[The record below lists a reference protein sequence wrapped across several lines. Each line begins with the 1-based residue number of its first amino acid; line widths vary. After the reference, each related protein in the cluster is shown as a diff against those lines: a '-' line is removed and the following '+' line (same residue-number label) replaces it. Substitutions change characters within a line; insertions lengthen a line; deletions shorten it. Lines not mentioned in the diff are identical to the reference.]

1 MYIGNARFFR
11 ICKEVCMNK
20 AVIMAGGFGTRLRPL
35 TMTIPKPMVPVLN
48 TPMMEHIVDLLK
60 KHSIKEIVSVLYFH
74 PEIITSYFEDGTNFG
89 INMKYMLA
97 SADYG
102 TAGAVKNA
110 YELLGKDRFIV
121 ISGDVLTD
129 FDITKAVEYH
139 IQKKA
144 KATILLTRV
153 STPLQYGIV
162 MTDEEGAI
170 TRFLEKPSW
179 GQVFSDT
186 INTGIYILEPEVLDL
201 IPYQEEFDFSKD
213 LFPEMLRQKMPL
225 YGYIAEGYWRDIGNL
240 NEYQLGVLD
249 SLQGKVNLSLKG
261 VEKDRLIIGTKTKIA
276 PTAKITGKVI
286 IGNGSVVGD
295 YSELHN
301 CVLGENVSIGSGVKL
316 TNVTLWD
323 NVKIEDFVEATDDVI
338 CNNCRIGR
346 SATISENVFIAEG
359 CSIGS
364 NSMLMPNIKLWPNK
378 IVEVGATLST
388 SLVQEG
394 KLFKELFTDARIS
407 GISNID
413 INPEFGAKL
422 GASIGMAFGSN
433 TTLIASRDPDKVSRI
448 MKRTVAAGLA
458 SVGVNVDDLQVTS
471 IPQTRQDLRIGKYA
485 GGFHVRKSPRNP
497 YETEVIIFNKEGR
510 DIPISRTKSVERYFF
525 GEDIKRVNHSE
536 VGNLNYPERAN
547 EIYVNRFI
555 QALDTELI
563 KKRKFKLLM
572 DYSYGLASSIF
583 PYVLGKL
590 NTEALSLHDFVD
602 ASRYQPGFIPGASY
616 EDDEVEK
623 IMRSLGYELGFRMEP
638 GAEKISLIDERG
650 VWYPPMRLL
659 SIITKLFLETNRHR
673 EPYKIATSI
682 VATNEIEQIAS
693 DYNVEVIRIQDSH
706 SAMMESTRD
715 ESIMFVGGIWGGYIF
730 SEFLFASDGMFTV
743 GKILEML
750 AVTGLKISE
759 IDESLPRRFQHTVDV
774 QVPWEYKGT
783 VMRKAMEHSDRMNR
797 QLVEGVKM
805 FMDNDDS
812 ILLLPNKEKASFYV
826 IAESNDIESA
836 VTLSNKFSSLVT
848 QWKDEE

>member
-1 MYIGNARFFR
+1 
-11 ICKEVCMNK
+11 MNK

-35 TMTIPKPMVPVLN
+35 TMSIPKPMIPVLN
-48 TPMMEHIVDLLK
+48 TPMMAHIVDLLK
-60 KHSIKEIVSVLYFH
+60 KHSIKDIVSVLYFH
-74 PEIITSYFEDGTNFG
+74 PEIITSYFEDGSDFG
-89 INMKYMLA
+89 VNMKYVLA
-97 SADYG
+97 TADYG

-110 YELLGKDRFIV
+110 YEVLGQDRFIV

-129 FDITKAVEYH
+129 FDISKAVEYH
-139 IQKKA
+139 IAKKA

-162 MTDEEGAI
+162 MTDEEGKI

-201 IPYQEEFDFSKD
+201 IPYQEDFDFSKD
-213 LFPEMLRQKMPL
+213 LFPAMLRQNMPL
-225 YGYIAEGYWRDIGNL
+225 YGYITEGYWRDIGNL
-240 NEYQLGVLD
+240 NEYQQGQIDALNNNVVLN
-249 SLQGKVNLSLKG
+249 VKG
-261 VEKDRLIIGTKTKIA
+261 VVKDRLVIGTKTKVP
-276 PTAKITGKVI
+276 PTVKISGNVI
-286 IGNGSVVGD
+286 IGNNSIIGE

-301 CVLGENVSIGSGVKL
+301 CVIGDNVTIGSGVKL
-316 TNVTLWD
+316 TNVTLW
-323 NVKIEDFVEATDDVI
+323 NNIKIDDFVEATDDVI
-338 CNNCRIGR
+338 CNNCHIGR
-346 SATISENVFIAEG
+346 SATISENVFIAED
-359 CSIGS
+359 CFIGA
-364 NSMLMPNIKLWPNK
+364 NARLMPNIKLWPDK
-378 IVEVGATLST
+378 QVEVGATLST
-388 SLVQEG
+388 SLVQES
-394 KLFKELFTDARIS
+394 KLSRELFTDARVS
-407 GISNID
+407 GLSNID

-422 GASIGMAFGSN
+422 GASVGMAFGHN
-433 TTLIASRDPDKVSRI
+433 TTLIASRDPDKVSRV

-485 GGFHVRKSPRNP
+485 GGFHIRKSPRNP
-497 YETEVIIFNKEGR
+497 EETEIIIFNKEGR

-525 GEDIKRVNHSE
+525 GEDIKRVKYSE
-536 VGNLNYPERAN
+536 VGNINYPERAN

-555 QALDTELI
+555 QALNTDII

-583 PYVLGKL
+583 PYILGKL

-602 ASRYQPGFIPGASY
+602 ASRYRPSFIPGAVT

-659 SIITKLFLETNRHR
+659 SIVTKLFLETNKNRV
-673 EPYKIATSI
+673 PYKIAVSV
-682 VATNEIEQIAS
+682 VATKEIEQIAK
-693 DYNVEVIRIQDSH
+693 DYNVEVERIQNSH
-706 SAMMESTRD
+706 SAMMEATRD
-715 ESIMFVGGIWGGYIF
+715 ESILFVGGIWGGYIF
-730 SEFLFASDGMFTV
+730 SDFLFASDGMYTV

-750 AVTGLKISE
+750 SETGMKISD
-759 IDESLPRRFQHTVDV
+759 IDSTLPRRFQSIVDV

-783 VMRKAMEHSDRMNR
+783 VMRKAMEYSDKMKR
-797 QLVEGVKM
+797 QLIEGVKIH
-805 FMDNDDS
+805 FDNEDS
-812 ILLLPNKEKASFYV
+812 VLFLPNKEKPTFAIIS
-826 IAESNDIESA
+826 ESNDFETAEKLSVKYSSM
-836 VTLSNKFSSLVT
+836 VTN
-848 QWKDEE
+848 WKEEEE